1 MARIAVI
8 PGDGVGIEVTDAAMP
23 VLEVLDRQHSLGLQF
38 QIFDFGAERYLRTGE
53 SLPPGQIDVFRREF
67 DAILFGAVGD
77 PRVKGQV
84 HAREILLG
92 LRFGLDL
99 FVNFRPCR
107 LLSDRLSP
115 LKGKGRREIDFVVF
129 RENTEGPYGGL
140 GGAFKKGTADEVT
153 VSEEINTRKGV
164 ERIIRAA
171 FLWAKSHGKS
181 RVALADK
188 SNAIPAH
195 ELWLRAFRE
204 IAAEYPQI
212 EAQHQ
217 YVDAMAMQLVLKPE
231 SYQVIVTNNLFG
243 DILTDLG
250 AALTGGLGLAASAN
264 LNPDSTP
271 LFEPVHGSAP
281 DIAGKGIVNPGA
293 MLLTSA
299 LMLRELGFAEAA
311 SRLEKAVEDAVNDTA
326 CTVDVGGAL
335 GTRDAALAVL
345 ARLAAH

>member
-8 PGDGVGIEVTDAAMP
+8 PGDGVGIEVIDAATP
-23 VLEVLDRQHSLGLQF
+23 VLEALDRQDALGLQLER
-38 QIFDFGAERYLRTGE
+38 FDFGAERYLRTGE
-53 SLPPGQIDVFRREF
+53 GLPPGQIEVFRREF

-107 LLSDRLSP
+107 LLADRLSP
-115 LKGKGRREIDFVVF
+115 LKGKGRKEIDFVVF
-129 RENTEGPYGGL
+129 RENTEGQYGGL
-140 GGAFKKGTADEVT
+140 GGAFKRGTPDEVA

-171 FLWAKSHGKS
+171 FSWAKSHGKR

-195 ELWLRAFRE
+195 ELWLRTFRE
-204 IAAEYPQI
+204 VASEYPDI
-212 EAQHQ
+212 EARHQ
-217 YVDAMAMQLVLKPE
+217 YVDAMAMQLVLEPE
-231 SYQVIVTNNLFG
+231 SYQVIVTTNLFG

-264 LNPDSTP
+264 LNPASTP

-281 DIAGKGIVNPGA
+281 DIAGKGVVNPGA

-299 LMLRELGFAEAA
+299 LMLRELGFASAA
-311 SRLEKAVEDAVNDTA
+311 ERLETSVEACVNDGA
-326 CTVDVGGAL
+326 CTPDVGGAL
-335 GTRDAALAVL
+335 STRDAAAAVL
-345 ARLAAH
+345 SRLGAD

>member
-8 PGDGVGIEVTDAAMP
+8 PGDGAGIEVINAALP
-23 VLEVLDRQHSLGLQF
+23 VLEALDRRHGLGLQLER
-38 QIFDFGAERYLRTGE
+38 FDFGAERYLRTGE
-53 SLPPGQIDVFRREF
+53 SLPPRQIDIFRRDF

-99 FVNFRPCR
+99 YINFRPCR
-107 LLSDRLSP
+107 LLSERLSP
-115 LKGKGRREIDFVVF
+115 LKGKGRTEIDFVVF
-129 RENTEGPYGGL
+129 RENTEGQYNGL
-140 GGAFKKGTADEVT
+140 GGVFKKGTPDELAI
-153 VSEEINTRKGV
+153 SEEINTRKGV

-171 FLWAKSHGKS
+171 FAWARAKGRT

-195 ELWLRAFRE
+195 ELWLRTFRE
-204 IAAEYPQI
+204 IAAEHPEI
-212 EAQHQ
+212 EARHQ
-217 YVDAMAMQLVLKPE
+217 YVDAVALQLVTNPE
-231 SYQVIVTNNLFG
+231 AYQVIVTTNLFG

-250 AALTGGLGLAASAN
+250 AGLTGGLGLAASAN
-264 LNPDSTP
+264 LNPESTP

-281 DIAGKGIVNPGA
+281 DIAGQGIVNPGA

-299 LMLRELGFAEAA
+299 LMLRELGFGDAA
-311 SRLEKAVEDAVNDTA
+311 SRLEAAVEQALEDGA
-326 CTVDVGGAL
+326 CTRDVGGTL
-335 GTRDAALAVL
+335 STEEAAWAVL
-345 ARLAAH
+345 SRIETS

>member
-1 MARIAVI
+1 MVRIAVI
-8 PGDGVGIEVTDAAMP
+8 PGDGVGIEVIDAATP
-23 VLEVLDRQHSLGLQF
+23 VLEALDRQHALGLQLER
-38 QIFDFGAERYLRTGE
+38 FDFGAERYLRTGE
-53 SLPPGQIDVFRREF
+53 GLPPGQIEVFRREF

-107 LLSDRLSP
+107 LLADRLSP
-115 LKGKGRREIDFVVF
+115 LKGKGRKEIDFVVF
-129 RENTEGPYGGL
+129 RENTEGQYGGL
-140 GGAFKKGTADEVT
+140 GGAFKRGTPDEVA

-171 FLWAKSHGKS
+171 FSWAKSHGKS

-188 SNAIPAH
+188 SNAIPAQ
-195 ELWLRAFRE
+195 ELWPRTFRE
-204 IAAEYPQI
+204 VASEYPDI
-212 EAQHQ
+212 EARHQ
-217 YVDAMAMQLVLKPE
+217 YVDAMAMQLVLEPE
-231 SYQVIVTNNLFG
+231 SYQVIVTTNLFG

-264 LNPDSTP
+264 LNPASTP

-299 LMLRELGFAEAA
+299 LMLRELGFAGAGE
-311 SRLEKAVEDAVNDTA
+311 RLETAVEAAVNDGA
-326 CTVDVGGAL
+326 CTPDVGGAL
-335 GTRDAALAVL
+335 STRDAAAAVL
-345 ARLAAH
+345 SRLGAD